1 MTDKHEPADSHREPE
16 TMDNATEEQDLQ
28 SRREFLIGLGKWS
41 RVVIAGAV
49 FGGAMLTQKTA
60 EAGWINRR
68 GVAGAAAGSTGAAK
82 AAAGPIAAAAAMAEA
97 GSTVADRPQSNT
109 DVPPAAPR

>member
-1 MTDKHEPADSHREPE
+1 MTDKHKPAESHREPE
-16 TMDNATEEQDLQ
+16 TMDEATEEQDLQ

-60 EAGWINRR
+60 EAGWINRGGCCR
-68 GVAGAAAGSTGAAK
+68 GGSWVDGR
-82 AAAGPIAAAAAMAEA
+82 
-97 GSTVADRPQSNT
+97 GSGGSWANRNGGGYGGSWVNR
-109 DVPPAAPR
+109 R